1 MALFKALA
9 KVIWLKQLL
18 QKISFQQ
25 IESTTFYSNSQ
36 NAIALSAN
44 PRFHSRSKHVDTQYH
59 FTWEKLQAK
68 HIHLRYIY
76 IVEMTADILT
86 KSLPKEKHFHH
97 VSNLGMEL
105 VSPSND
111 FPHSQPISHAL
122 MAYVGVSS
130 HKHNSSIKN
139 IPLHA
144 SSSLVDL
151 ESLEWERLRHW
162 QQGALK
168 SKLIY

>member
-1 MALFKALA
+1 M
-9 KVIWLKQLL
+9 
-18 QKISFQQ
+18 
-25 IESTTFYSNSQ
+25 TTN
-36 NAIALSAN
+36 
-44 PRFHSRSKHVDTQYH
+44 
-59 FTWEKLQAK
+59 
-68 HIHLRYIY
+68 
-76 IVEMTADILT
+76 ILT
-86 KSLPKEKHFHH
+86 KSLSKDNHFHH
-97 VSNLGMEL
+97 VSNLGMEF

-130 HKHNSSIKN
+130 HKHNSFINN
-139 IPLHA
+139 IPLQP
-144 SSSLVDL
+144 SYSLVDP